1 VTSAASENANAQ
13 SIRLVIF
20 GRQGA
25 GKGTQCER
33 LSEHYQITH
42 VSTGDMLRGAADAG
56 TPFGLQAKEIMDR
69 GELVPDDVMIG
80 LVNERLHEDDCSH
93 GFLLD
98 GFPRTLDQV
107 DALNGLL
114 APESVQLALNL
125 DVPEDV
131 VMERMLARGRED
143 DTPDAIRKR
152 LDLYEAQTAPL
163 LHWYSDRG
171 LAVRI
176 DGVGTEDEVAHRLV
190 SAIDS
195 FLQLENS

>member
-1 VTSAASENANAQ
+1 VSSSSSQGSAVQ
-13 SIRLVIF
+13 STRLVIF

-33 LSEHYQITH
+33 LSEYYGIPHI
-42 VSTGDMLRGAADAG
+42 STGDMLRRAADAG
-56 TPFGLQAKEIMDR
+56 TPFGLKAKEIMDR

-80 LVNERLHEDDCSH
+80 LVDERLQEPDSSH

-98 GFPRTLDQV
+98 GFPRTLEQV
-107 DALNGLL
+107 DALDDLL
-114 APESVQLALNL
+114 SPDAVQLALNL

-143 DTPDAIRKR
+143 DSPDAIRKR

-163 LHWYSDRG
+163 IHRYSDRG
-171 LAVRI
+171 IALRV
-176 DGVGTEDEVAHRLV
+176 DGVGSEDEVTSRLV
-190 SAIDS
+190 EAIS
-195 FLQLENS
+195 EFLGLEES

>member
-1 VTSAASENANAQ
+1 MTSAASENAKVQ

-25 GKGTQCER
+25 GKGTQCAR

-56 TPFGLQAKEIMDR
+56 TPFGLQAKEIMDL

-107 DALNGLL
+107 DALDELL
-114 APESVQLALNL
+114 APASVQLALNL

-152 LDLYEAQTAPL
+152 LELYEAQTAPL
-163 LHWYSDRG
+163 LHWYSDRD
-171 LAVRI
+171 LALRI
-176 DGVGTEDEVAHRLV
+176 DGVGTEDEVAQRLV